1 MKISQK
7 QTHPKQSQHSKRTT
21 PHQQNYNVQQNIE
34 FPHIVIN
41 ETPQAGKQHAHKP
54 RDMTLRDSLNL
65 NSVYAH
71 DPRDSIFLKSNDS
84 YDNMYFPYAN
94 EPVVA
99 QTIIPTLEKSNHKG
113 DEEMKGNNNNGNAD
127 SHQQVKIHFTVP
139 KLAALVNLNRGTAE
153 TFTSL
158 PGKNS
163 ARVPL
168 PSNAAYSYDD
178 DDTPNNSPLNKGKR
192 ESFESPQPLAKAMTL
207 STRPSAKQPQ
217 MNHGTAEQ
225 NSNDKNRFYID
236 PLTQERKYVGEA
248 TEQTLIKGEN
258 KSLKDLLVDAL
269 QDFYIRN
276 DQIPLQNEYDVKTLE
291 KAGLPRRDIQAIHE
305 GIISGKQSKKMNVQT
320 NVISV
325 QVVTSSSNP
334 ATARKSYEESGRGG
348 ALWSNAGS
356 TMNNLENS
364 RLSSRGFINQ
374 VCHFFL
380 LQIHFTFILSNRA
393 GLVVAIIQ
401 LET

>member
-1 MKISQK
+1 
-7 QTHPKQSQHSKRTT
+7 
-21 PHQQNYNVQQNIE
+21 
-34 FPHIVIN
+34 
-41 ETPQAGKQHAHKP
+41 
-54 RDMTLRDSLNL
+54 MTLRDSLNL

-99 QTIIPTLEKSNHKG
+99 QTIVPALEKNNHKG
-113 DEEMKGNNNNGNAD
+113 DEEMKGNNNNGNTD

-139 KLAALVNLNRGTAE
+139 KLAALVNLNRGNAE

-168 PSNAAYSYDD
+168 SSNAAYSYDD

-207 STRPSAKQPQ
+207 STRPSAKLPQ
-217 MNHGTAEQ
+217 VNHGTAEQ

-236 PLTQERKYVGEA
+236 PLTQERKYVGEV
-248 TEQTLIKGEN
+248 TEKTLIKGEN

-269 QDFYIRN
+269 QDFYLRN

-334 ATARKSYEESGRGG
+334 ATGRKSYEENSRGG
-348 ALWSNAGS
+348 ALWSNTGS
-356 TMNNLENS
+356 NMNNLENS

-374 VCHFFL
+374 VSRFFL
-380 LQIHFTFILSNRA
+380 FQIPFTVVLSNRA
-393 GLVVAIIQ
+393 GLIVAIIRP
-401 LET
+401 EI